1 MSIRYRWLKKS
12 YKETVEEYDNRI
24 NMLPPFHAGYAY
36 FGGNAY
42 DEYHHIY
49 GLYITWSGELNRY
62 LFDPLSEYGFVIHC
76 PVNEAARFF
85 KQGVAE
91 RIYVKLKSKKGRLY
105 GDTFT
110 MNAND
115 KEYVVSYTGMC
126 VNKPDYLCF
135 SWMTNPDVPDLGSY
149 LVSSYYNGSF
159 TAGSFNLSSF
169 NGGSFSLGSYN
180 LSSFNTGSF
189 NLGSYNLSSFNLG
202 SFNVSMFNIGS
213 FNTGSFTLSSFNI
226 GSFYLGSFNLSS
238 FNLGLFTFGSY
249 NVGSF
254 YGGLFNFGSYLSGTF
269 NIGSF
274 NFGVY
279 NFGTYNISSFNIG
292 SFNLGLFNTG
302 SFNVGSYNISSFNLG
317 IFNTGSFNIG
327 SYTLSSFNM
336 GVYNT
341 GSYNLTGFDFESFGG
356 GSYIS
361 TSIAG
366 DYDFG
371 RLSPADYYDLRDYI
385 MHEVYGIGCLGYGL
399 NLI

>member
-24 NMLPPFHAGYAY
+24 NMLSPFHAGYAY

-76 PVNEAARFF
+76 PINEAVGFF

-91 RIYVKLKSKKGRLY
+91 RIYVKLKSKKGILY

-126 VNKPDYLCF
+126 VNKPEYLCF
-135 SWMTNPDVPDLGSY
+135 SGMTNPDVPDFGSY
-149 LVSSYYNGSF
+149 FVSSYYNGSF

-169 NGGSFSLGSYN
+169 NTGTINIGSFN

-189 NLGSYNLSSFNLG
+189 NLGSYNLGSFNL
-202 SFNVSMFNIGS
+202 SMFNTGS
-213 FNTGSFTLSSFNI
+213 FNTGSFILSSFNI
-226 GSFYLGSFNLSS
+226 GSFNLGSFNLSS
-238 FNLGLFTFGSY
+238 FNIGLFTFGSY

-254 YGGLFNFGSYLSGTF
+254 YLGSFYGGLFSFGSYLSGTF

-274 NFGVY
+274 NFGAF

-302 SFNVGSYNISSFNLG
+302 SFNVGSYNIGSFNLG

-341 GSYNLTGFDFESFGG
+341 GSY
-356 GSYIS
+356 IS

-366 DYDFG
+366 DYDYG

>member
-76 PVNEAARFF
+76 PVNEAVGFF

-126 VNKPDYLCF
+126 VNKPEYLCF
-135 SWMTNPDVPDLGSY
+135 SGMTNPDVPDLGSY
-149 LVSSYYNGSF
+149 SVSSYYTGSF
-159 TAGSFNLSSF
+159 NIGSFNLSSF
-169 NGGSFSLGSYN
+169 N
-180 LSSFNTGSF
+180 
-189 NLGSYNLSSFNLG
+189 LSSFNL
-202 SFNVSMFNIGS
+202 SMFNTGS

-249 NVGSF
+249 NIGSFYLGSF

-274 NFGVY
+274 NFGVF

-302 SFNVGSYNISSFNLG
+302 SFNIGSYNIGSFNLG

-336 GVYNT
+336 GIYNT
-341 GSYNLTGFDFESFGG
+341 GSYNLSGFDFESFGG

-366 DYDFG
+366 DYDYG
-371 RLSPADYYDLRDYI
+371 RLSPTDYYDLRDYI

>member
-76 PVNEAARFF
+76 PINEAVGFF

-126 VNKPDYLCF
+126 VNKPEYLCF
-135 SWMTNPDVPDLGSY
+135 SGMTNPDVPDLGSY

-169 NGGSFSLGSYN
+169 NAGTFNIGSFN

-189 NLGSYNLSSFNLG
+189 
-202 SFNVSMFNIGS
+202 I
-213 FNTGSFTLSSFNI
+213 LSSFNI
-226 GSFYLGSFNLSS
+226 GSFNLGSFNLSS

-254 YGGLFNFGSYLSGTF
+254 YLGSFYGGLYNFGSYLSGTF

-274 NFGVY
+274 NFGAF

-302 SFNVGSYNISSFNLG
+302 SFNIGSYNIGSFNLG

-341 GSYNLTGFDFESFGG
+341 GSY
-356 GSYIS
+356 IS

-366 DYDFG
+366 DYDYG